1 MAINPSPA
9 ARFARATL
17 SRKERRLTPRSWDKK
32 IERDSK
38 KGKFAS
44 LIKKARAEHR
54 KGKSKVL

>member
-9 ARFARATL
+9 ARSARDTL
-17 SRKERRLTPRSWDKK
+17 SLKGREFKPRAWDKK

-44 LIKKARAEHR
+44 LIKEARTEHR
-54 KGKSKVL
+54 KSKSKPL